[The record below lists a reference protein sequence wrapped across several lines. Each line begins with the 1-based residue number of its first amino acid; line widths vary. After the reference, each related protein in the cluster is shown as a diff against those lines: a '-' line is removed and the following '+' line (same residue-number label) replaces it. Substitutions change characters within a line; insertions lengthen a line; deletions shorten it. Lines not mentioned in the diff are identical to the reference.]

1 MIGLSKL
8 PSFSVNLGSE
18 VLCKS
23 CGGGVSSLEE
33 MVQHWRKEKGGVHFG
48 RPKIPSDKNG
58 EMVKHWREE
67 RSEGKLVSQGQGRV
81 PHAEVVFVNNKQEV
95 EVGVARK
102 EDVKVMNNKEVVMMN
117 SKEVEV
123 ICSKGDVNVMNNR
136 EEAIKNNKEEVVM
149 NNKEEVVIAREEVVN
164 VNVMIDKEEEVIGRK
179 EKDKDQE
186 RSNQLEDME
195 CELKQEMEDKGQEET
210 GFLESVELGVAS
222 DLKSE
227 NFENCEREPAKR
239 AFTSEAVKNDLK
251 KPNADGKGP
260 TNAHV
265 NKLLCDMCDYNCNT
279 KGALHMH
286 TLRKHRQ
293 MGHTEAVGDKFGPK
307 NRKMAKLHRCSE
319 CDYSSEAKVNF
330 LTHLSKT
337 HRIETPNRSL
347 MCDLCGYRTY
357 VPAHLKNHTEAKHNG
372 RIFNCNQCDFKTS
385 YQMSLMHHKNIHDK
399 DNWLQCDLCTYRCA
413 TSGNLKTHIDGK
425 HNDTP
430 SYPCPDCHSIFK
442 TSSARS
448 IHKVRIITTLIITT
462 SSLPS
467 SSSSSSSS

>member
-8 PSFSVNLGSE
+8 PSFFVNLRSE

-33 MVQHWRKEKGGVHFG
+33 MVQHWRKEKGGVDSG

-136 EEAIKNNKEEVVM
+136 EEAIKNNKEEV
-149 NNKEEVVIAREEVVN
+149 
-164 VNVMIDKEEEVIGRK
+164 
-179 EKDKDQE
+179 
-186 RSNQLEDME
+186 
-195 CELKQEMEDKGQEET
+195 
-210 GFLESVELGVAS
+210 
-222 DLKSE
+222 
-227 NFENCEREPAKR
+227 
-239 AFTSEAVKNDLK
+239 
-251 KPNADGKGP
+251 
-260 TNAHV
+260 
-265 NKLLCDMCDYNCNT
+265 
-279 KGALHMH
+279 
-286 TLRKHRQ
+286 
-293 MGHTEAVGDKFGPK
+293 GHTEAVGDKFGPK

-347 MCDLCGYRTY
+347 MCDFCGYRTY